1 MLHFPDQA
9 KSSVVASTLRDNYI
23 QKADSLPT
31 GTYATP
37 AIADPFEV
45 LFNHFFNQY
54 LTSYLLEGR
63 QNNTLK
69 ANPKVEVVSEPNID
83 ITTKVTPISE
93 VPTEEV
99 TTSAPKQAHDKCKYY
114 CMKHGGCSVRILP
127 KSGFLPGK
135 VMGYVS
141 SRSFMYNCA

>member
-1 MLHFPDQA
+1 MFHFPDQA
-9 KSSVVASTLRDNYI
+9 KASVVASTLHDNYI
-23 QKADSLPT
+23 QKADRLPT

-69 ANPKVEVVSEPNID
+69 ANPKVEVVSEPNIG

-99 TTSAPKQAHDKCKYY
+99 TTSAPKQTRDKCKYY
-114 CMKHGGCSVRILP
+114 CMKHGGCSVRIFP

-135 VMGYVS
+135 VMGYVL
-141 SRSFMYNCA
+141 SRAFMYNCA